1 MVRYLVDGRFI
12 WSIYHNENVILIDAH
27 KFVVAN
33 FEWTFRL
40 VQYFQNMLE
49 TKSTFFLLAEIAVE
63 VRKDD
68 SSVDWST
75 VVKALETLEETDQ
88 DNGLQFPSKLKILAA
103 LQQDAVDM
111 LQIPREN
118 TAKLQ
123 KFL

>member
-1 MVRYLVDGRFI
+1 
-12 WSIYHNENVILIDAH
+12 
-27 KFVVAN
+27 
-33 FEWTFRL
+33 
-40 VQYFQNMLE
+40 MLE
-49 TKSTFFLLAEIAVE
+49 TKSTSFLLAEIAVE

-68 SSVDWST
+68 TTVDWST
-75 VVKALETLEETDQ
+75 IVKALENLEEMDQ

-118 TAKLQ
+118 TGKLQ